1 MISLCYLLSED
12 AVIVKEIGL
21 QIDPERIAIN
31 HHAVFVHPFVVKKIS
46 VPKYSGFFRNM
57 MIVIGLF
64 LYEL

>member
-12 AVIVKEIGL
+12 AVIV
-21 QIDPERIAIN
+21 DPERIAIN